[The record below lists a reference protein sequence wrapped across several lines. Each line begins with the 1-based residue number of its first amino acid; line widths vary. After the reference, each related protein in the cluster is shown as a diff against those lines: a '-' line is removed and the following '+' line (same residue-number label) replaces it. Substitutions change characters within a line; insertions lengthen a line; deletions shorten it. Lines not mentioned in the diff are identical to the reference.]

1 MGNDTTDPNA
11 SARVDKIVELAEANG
26 GGFVPEYDYTTV
38 FGEQVTGQL
47 GVLLFPDR
55 NTTDD
60 NPFDKQ
66 PLIIGVELAKLG
78 DRVWLD
84 SDADGIQD
92 AGENGIE
99 GVTVN
104 LLADTDNDGQ
114 IDDVVHTTTTDADG
128 NYHFEVIAGDYVVEF
143 EQPEGF
149 EVSPANQGT
158 DDTVDS
164 DGLISDVVTLSSG
177 ESNPTIDQG
186 FYQTASLGDF
196 VFEDSNADGIQ
207 DAGETG
213 IGGVEVTLLAD
224 TDNDGNIDDVVDT
237 ATTAADGRYEFTG
250 LTPGVEYQVEF
261 TQPSGFDSVSPRQQ
275 GGDPAVDSDG
285 LLSDVV
291 VLASGENNPTID
303 AGFFNTASLGDFV
316 FEDSNANGIQDTGE
330 TGIGGVEVTLLA
342 DTDNDGNID
351 DVVDTATTAPD
362 GSYEFTGL
370 TPGVEYQVEFT
381 QPSGFDSVSPRQQ
394 GGDPALDS
402 DGLLSDVVVLAS
414 GENNPT
420 IDAGFFNT
428 ASLGDFVFEDTNAN
442 GIQDTGE
449 TGIGGVEVT
458 LLADTDNDWNIDD
471 VVDTATTAPDGS
483 YEFTGLTPGV
493 EYQVEFTQPSGFDS
507 VSPRQQGGDPA
518 VDSDGL
524 LSDVVVLASGENNPT
539 IDAGFFNT
547 AGLGDFV
554 FEDTNGNGIQDSGE
568 AGVEGVEVQLQN
580 PDGTPVTDGN
590 GDPITTTTDANG
602 FYSFEGLTPG
612 EYKVK
617 FVAPDGFKF
626 TTPNVG
632 DDDTIDSDAD
642 PTMDGMTETVILESG
657 DFNGTLDAGLVQ
669 PASLGDFV
677 FEDSNANGIQDAGE
691 VGIAGVE
698 VKLLADTDNDGL
710 IDDVVG
716 ITTTSADGS
725 YFFPSLAP
733 GVEYKVMFSQPGGF
747 DGVSPRQAGNDPSI
761 DSDGLMSDVVVL
773 ASGEFNP
780 TIDAGFFKTAG
791 LGDFVFEDTN
801 GNGIQDSGEAG
812 VSGVEVQLQN
822 PDGTPVTDGNGD
834 PITTTTDADGEYA
847 FTGLTPGEYKV
858 TFVAPEG
865 FEFTTPNVGDDNAV
879 DSDADPDNGMTETVI
894 LESGDFNGTLD
905 AGLIRLIPD
914 IDIEKFTNGVDA
926 DTPDAAAEIIVGDT
940 VTWTYEVTNTGDVPF
955 DESEILVTDDQEG
968 TITDIIDQADGD
980 NTLAP
985 GETWIYQKT
994 GTAQDLS
1001 TATNNVIDFE
1011 TDGEGN
1017 ALPAGTV
1024 IDDEYQNLG
1033 LTISATKFGAMI
1045 FDRANPTGG
1054 DFDLATDSEGN
1065 ILIISEDGDSNDPDD
1080 NAGGGVITLDLD
1092 NPVDFNSI
1100 NLVDIEETGGEV
1112 RTTDSDGNVVTTA
1125 IPAPGDGSLQTL
1137 NINDSDVV
1145 KIEVELVGSGAI
1157 SGLDFDTFSDGIYK
1171 NIGTVVADGVEDSD
1185 HSHYVSLTPDPD
1197 IDIEKFVN
1205 GIDANSPDEYP
1216 ELNPGSNVTFTYDVT
1231 NTGNVAFAA
1240 ADVIVTDDNG
1250 TADDSNDDFNPE
1262 QVLDGGFNVGD
1273 VNQNNFLDVGETW
1286 KYSATD
1292 TVQELLT
1299 SETIHIEA
1307 EDFYELNGYEI
1318 EYNDFASGHELIRV
1332 C

>member
-26 GGFVPEYDYTTV
+26 GGFVPEYDYTTI

-237 ATTAADGRYEFTG
+237 ATTA
-250 LTPGVEYQVEF
+250 
-261 TQPSGFDSVSPRQQ
+261 
-275 GGDPAVDSDG
+275 
-285 LLSDVV
+285 
-291 VLASGENNPTID
+291 
-303 AGFFNTASLGDFV
+303 
-316 FEDSNANGIQDTGE
+316 
-330 TGIGGVEVTLLA
+330 
-342 DTDNDGNID
+342 
-351 DVVDTATTAPD
+351 PD

-394 GGDPALDS
+394 GGDPAL
-402 DGLLSDVVVLAS
+402 
-414 GENNPT
+414 
-420 IDAGFFNT
+420 
-428 ASLGDFVFEDTNAN
+428 
-442 GIQDTGE
+442 
-449 TGIGGVEVT
+449 
-458 LLADTDNDWNIDD
+458 
-471 VVDTATTAPDGS
+471 
-483 YEFTGLTPGV
+483 
-493 EYQVEFTQPSGFDS
+493 
-507 VSPRQQGGDPA
+507 
-518 VDSDGL
+518 DSDGL

-725 YFFPSLAP
+725 YLFPSLAP

-1045 FDRANPTGG
+1045 FDSANPTGG

-1307 EDFYELNGYEI
+1307 EDFYELHGYEI
-1318 EYNDFASGHELIRV
+1318 EYNDFASGHELIRLYDHQGFASTTFHGETGV
-1332 C
+1332 YDVVIGYYDENDGHAEGKFKINGHVVDSWTFDQDLGSRLPNEHTFVTRTIEHISLENGDEITLKGIEDNYEFARFDYIKLVNKGGDIYENVGTVEADGVSDSDTSGYVNPTPEPDISIEKFVEGIDANSPDEYPELTPGADVTFTYHVGFAEKVSPKFMPLLTKNFLTNQ